1 MPGDAGRT
9 RPGPWLLG
17 LWISIFNL
25 KAKRFSPGEVMAK
38 KNKLWGL
45 LGGLALLL
53 LNYPLLHIANT
64 DVLVAGMPGLAL
76 YVFSVWL
83 LAIAGLFL
91 LARRGGAGDRKNGEH
106 S

>member
-1 MPGDAGRT
+1 
-9 RPGPWLLG
+9 
-17 LWISIFNL
+17 
-25 KAKRFSPGEVMAK
+25 MAK

-45 LGGLALLL
+45 LGVLAFLL

-64 DVLVAGMPGLAL
+64 DILVAGMPLLAL
-76 YVFSVWL
+76 YIFSVWL

-91 LARRGGAGDRKNGEH
+91 LARRGGAEDRNTGER

>member
-1 MPGDAGRT
+1 
-9 RPGPWLLG
+9 
-17 LWISIFNL
+17 
-25 KAKRFSPGEVMAK
+25 MAK

-45 LGGLALLL
+45 LGGLAFLL

-64 DVLVAGMPGLAL
+64 EILVAGMPPVAL

-83 LAIAGLFL
+83 LAIAGLFS
-91 LARRGGAGDRKNGEH
+91 LARQGGGAGDPKNGEH